1 MYVLYFYLQKKL
13 ESILSEKPEENQNGT
28 TPAFDREAYL
38 RDVEQVDDT
47 EVVVAG
53 RPPPTSVQDRKHER
67 AEKLFLH
74 YLQRWAKDYLRRR
87 LDWVVEGQYKKYYY
101 LYILFSICHR
111 ILFFPFKMK
120 ICTVVVIML
129 PIPVLAIYD
138 LLYVLVR

>member
-87 LDWVVEGQYKKYYY
+87 LDWVVEGQYKN
-101 LYILFSICHR
+101 IIEC
-111 ILFFPFKMK
+111 
-120 ICTVVVIML
+120 
-129 PIPVLAIYD
+129 
-138 LLYVLVR
+138 YVNLTENF